1 MWSQADRSWNLNAEE
16 REVRNDV
23 QAGATHQVAVVGAG
37 FGGLAAIKALRRA
50 PVSVTVIDRQ
60 NYHLFQP
67 LLYQVATASLN
78 PSDISSPIRRI
89 IRHQRNTEVMLADV
103 TGFDLEGR
111 RVVLADGEV
120 PYDSL
125 IIATGATHSY
135 FGHEEWEE
143 SAPGLKSI
151 EDALEIRRKMLLAFE
166 VAEREPDP
174 NVRREWMTFVIVGGG
189 PTGVELAGTFRDVA
203 RMTLA
208 RDFRH
213 IDPRN
218 ARVILVQ
225 GEPRVLPPYAE
236 ELSESARKQ
245 LEALGVEVRT
255 GARVTG
261 IDAEGVWIGDERI
274 LARSVLWAAGVAAS
288 PLGRALGVP
297 LDRAG
302 RVVVEPDLTIPGHPE
317 VYVVG
322 DLARFDQDGKPVP
335 GVAPAA
341 MQMGKHAARNVILTL
356 NGRPREPFHY
366 VDKGAMATIG
376 RGAAV
381 AEIGRYKF
389 SGVIAW
395 LLWLFVHILFLIGF
409 RNRVVVLLEW
419 AWSYFSYD
427 RGARLITGR
436 AEGPLV
442 SGLTSRRLPAT
453 VEAETIKQSQ

>member
-1 MWSQADRSWNLNAEE
+1 LADA
-16 REVRNDV
+16 
-23 QAGATHQVAVVGAG
+23 VAPSPRHRVVIVGAG

-50 PVSVTVIDRQ
+50 PASVTVVDRQ

-67 LLYQVATASLN
+67 LLYQVATAALN
-78 PSDISSPIRRI
+78 PSDICSPIRRI
-89 IRHQRNTEVMLADV
+89 IRRQRNAEVILADV
-103 TGFDLEGR
+103 TGFELER
-111 RVVLADGEV
+111 KCVLLADGEV

-125 IIATGATHSY
+125 ILASGATHSY
-135 FGHEEWEE
+135 FGHDEWEE
-143 SAPGLKSI
+143 AAPGLKSI

-166 VAEREPDP
+166 VAERETDER
-174 NVRREWMTFVIVGGG
+174 VRREWMTFVVVGGG
-189 PTGVELAGTFRDVA
+189 PTGVELAGTFRDFA

-218 ARVILVQ
+218 ARVVLVQ

-236 ELSESARKQ
+236 ELSESAKRQ

-255 GARVTG
+255 NSLVTG
-261 IDAEGVWIGDERI
+261 IDARGVWIGDERI
-274 LARSVLWAAGVAAS
+274 LARTVLWAAGVAAS

-302 RVVVEPDLTIPGHPE
+302 RVMVERDLTIPGHPD

-322 DLARFDQDGKPVP
+322 DLAHFDQDGEPVP

-341 MQMGKHAARNVILTL
+341 MQMGKHAAINVLRSL
-356 NGRPREPFHY
+356 EGRPREPFRY
-366 VDKGAMATIG
+366 VDKGSLATIG

-381 AEIGRYKF
+381 AQIGRYKV
-389 SGVIAW
+389 SGVVAW
-395 LLWLFVHILFLIGF
+395 LLWLFVHIFFLIGF
-409 RNRVVVLLEW
+409 RNRVMVLLEW
-419 AWSYFSYD
+419 AWSYLSYD

-442 SGLTSRRLPAT
+442 TGLSSRRLPAT
-453 VEAETIKQSQ
+453 VEAEAIKQR

>member
-1 MWSQADRSWNLNAEE
+1 LPDA
-16 REVRNDV
+16 
-23 QAGATHQVAVVGAG
+23 VAPSPRHRVVIVGAG

-50 PVSVTVIDRQ
+50 PASVTVIDRQ

-67 LLYQVATASLN
+67 LLYQVATAALN
-78 PSDISSPIRRI
+78 PSDICSPIRRI
-89 IRHQRNTEVMLADV
+89 IRRQRNAEVILADV
-103 TGFDLEGR
+103 TGFDLER
-111 RVVLADGEV
+111 RCVLLADGEV

-125 IIATGATHSY
+125 ILASGATHSY
-135 FGHEEWEE
+135 FGHDEWEE
-143 SAPGLKSI
+143 TAPGLKSI

-166 VAEREPDP
+166 VAERETDES
-174 NVRREWMTFVIVGGG
+174 VRREWMTFVVVGGG

-218 ARVILVQ
+218 ARVVLVQ

-236 ELSESARKQ
+236 ELSASARRQ

-255 GARVTG
+255 DSLVTG
-261 IDAEGVWIGDERI
+261 IDARGVWIGDERI
-274 LARSVLWAAGVAAS
+274 LARTVLWAAGVAAS
-288 PLGRALGVP
+288 PLGRALSVP

-302 RVVVEPDLTIPGHPE
+302 RVIVERDLTIPGHSD

-322 DLARFDQDGKPVP
+322 DLAHCDQDGEPVP

-341 MQMGKHAARNVILTL
+341 MQMGKHAAINVLRSL
-356 NGRPREPFHY
+356 QGRPREPFRY
-366 VDKGAMATIG
+366 VDKGSLATIG

-381 AEIGRYKF
+381 AQIGRYKV
-389 SGVIAW
+389 SGVVAW
-395 LLWLFVHILFLIGF
+395 LLWLFVHIFFLIGF
-409 RNRVVVLLEW
+409 RNRVMVLLEW
-419 AWSYFSYD
+419 AWSYLSYD

-442 SGLTSRRLPAT
+442 TGLSSRRLPAT
-453 VEAETIKQSQ
+453 VEAEAIKQR

>member
-1 MWSQADRSWNLNAEE
+1 MPKHR
-16 REVRNDV
+16 VV
-23 QAGATHQVAVVGAG
+23 VVGAG
-37 FGGLAAIKALRRA
+37 FGGLAAIKALRHA
-50 PVSVTVIDRQ
+50 PASLTVIDRQ

-89 IRHQRNTEVMLADV
+89 IRHQKNAEVMLADV
-103 TGFDLEGR
+103 TGFDLER
-111 RVVLADGEV
+111 KCVILADGEV

-135 FGHEEWEE
+135 FGHDEWEE
-143 SAPGLKSI
+143 IAPGLKSI

-166 VAEREPDP
+166 VAEREQDAKI
-174 NVRREWMTFVIVGGG
+174 RDEWMTFVVVGGG
-189 PTGVELAGTFRDVA
+189 PTGVELAGTFREVA

-218 ARVILVQ
+218 ARVVLVQ
-225 GEPRVLPPYAE
+225 AEPRVLPPYAE
-236 ELSESARKQ
+236 ELSESATKQ

-255 GARVTG
+255 DAKVTG
-261 IDAEGVWIGDERI
+261 IDREGVWIGDERI
-274 LARSVLWAAGVAAS
+274 LARTVLWAAGVAAS
-288 PLGRALGVP
+288 PLGRSLGVP

-302 RVVVEPDLTIPGHPE
+302 RVVVEPDLTIPGHPD

-322 DLARFDQDGKPVP
+322 DLAHFDQDGKPVP

-341 MQMGKHAARNVILTL
+341 AQMGKHAARNVSLTL
-356 NGRPREPFHY
+356 RGRPREPFRY
-366 VDKGAMATIG
+366 VDKGSMATIG

-381 AEIGRYKF
+381 AQIGRFKV
-389 SGVIAW
+389 SGVLAW
-395 LLWLFVHILFLIGF
+395 LLWLFVHIFFLIGF
-409 RNRVVVLLEW
+409 RNRVVVMLEW

-453 VEAETIKQSQ
+453 VEAEAIKQQRQSCLIPGRT

>member
-1 MWSQADRSWNLNAEE
+1 
-16 REVRNDV
+16 VI
-23 QAGATHQVAVVGAG
+23 VGAG
-37 FGGLAAIKALRRA
+37 FGGLAAIKALRHA
-50 PVSVTVIDRQ
+50 PASVTVVDRQ

-67 LLYQVATASLN
+67 LLYQVATAALN
-78 PSDISSPIRRI
+78 PSDICAPIRRI
-89 IRHQRNTEVMLADV
+89 IRRQRNAEVILADV
-103 TGFDLEGR
+103 TGFDLER
-111 RVVLADGEV
+111 RCVLLADGEV

-125 IIATGATHSY
+125 ILATGATHSY
-135 FGHEEWEE
+135 FGHDEWEE
-143 SAPGLKSI
+143 TAPGLKSI

-166 VAEREPDP
+166 VAERETDE
-174 NVRREWMTFVIVGGG
+174 NVRREWMTFVVVGGG

-218 ARVILVQ
+218 ARVVLVQ

-236 ELSESARKQ
+236 ELSESAKTQ

-255 GARVTG
+255 GSRVTG
-261 IDAEGVWIGDERI
+261 IDSQGVWIGDERI
-274 LARSVLWAAGVAAS
+274 LARTVLWAAGVAAS
-288 PLGRALGVP
+288 PLGGALGVP

-302 RVVVEPDLTIPGHPE
+302 RVVVERDLTIPGHAD

-322 DLARFDQDGKPVP
+322 DLARFDQDGTTVP

-341 MQMGKHAARNVILTL
+341 MQMGKHAAANLLRGLR
-356 NGRPREPFHY
+356 GQPREPFRY
-366 VDKGAMATIG
+366 VDTGSMATIG

-381 AEIGRYKF
+381 AQVGRYRV
-389 SGVIAW
+389 SGVLAW
-395 LLWLFVHILFLIGF
+395 MLWLFVHILFLIGF
-409 RNRVVVLLEW
+409 RNRIMVLLQW
-419 AWSYFSYD
+419 GWSYLSYD

-442 SGLTSRRLPAT
+442 TGLTSRRLPGTAQA
-453 VEAETIKQSQ
+453 EAIKQR

>member
-1 MWSQADRSWNLNAEE
+1 LRD
-16 REVRNDV
+16 
-23 QAGATHQVAVVGAG
+23 AVVPSPRHRVIIVGAG
-37 FGGLAAIKALRRA
+37 FGGLAAIKAFRRA
-50 PVSVTVIDRQ
+50 PASVTVIDRQ

-67 LLYQVATASLN
+67 LLYQVATAALN
-78 PSDISSPIRRI
+78 PSDICSPIRRI
-89 IRHQRNTEVMLADV
+89 IRHQRNAEVILADV
-103 TGFDLEGR
+103 TGFDLER
-111 RVVLADGEV
+111 KCVLLADGEV

-135 FGHEEWEE
+135 FGHDEWEE
-143 SAPGLKSI
+143 TAPGLKSI

-166 VAEREPDP
+166 VAERETDER
-174 NVRREWMTFVIVGGG
+174 VRREWMTFVVVGGG

-218 ARVILVQ
+218 ARVVLVQ

-236 ELSESARKQ
+236 ELSESAKRQ

-255 GARVTG
+255 GSLVTG
-261 IDAEGVWIGDERI
+261 IDARGVWIGDEQI
-274 LARSVLWAAGVAAS
+274 VARTVLWAAGVAAS

-302 RVVVEPDLTIPGHPE
+302 RVLVERDLTIPGHPD

-322 DLARFDQDGKPVP
+322 DLAHFDQDGRPVP

-341 MQMGKHAARNVILTL
+341 MQMGKHAGGNVLRSL
-356 NGRPREPFHY
+356 EGRPREPFLY
-366 VDKGAMATIG
+366 VDKGSLATIG
-376 RGAAV
+376 RYAAV
-381 AEIGRYKF
+381 AQIGRYKV
-389 SGVIAW
+389 SGVVAW
-395 LLWLFVHILFLIGF
+395 LLWLFVHIFFLIGF
-409 RNRVVVLLEW
+409 RNRVMVLLEW
-419 AWSYFSYD
+419 AWSYLSYD

-442 SGLTSRRLPAT
+442 TGLTSRRLPAT
-453 VEAETIKQSQ
+453 VEAEAIKQT